1 MNQTTPATDVS
12 PAYQFLTRRD
22 PVLAA
27 ISDRVGHPDPFAW
40 DGQHVAGDDLF
51 AGLTLHLVGQQIST
65 ATAFAIYRRLTTA
78 AEASPLTPEAVAG
91 LGAGQL
97 RAAGLSAAKAR
108 ALDDLASGTLSGTI
122 SLEALRTV
130 DDTEAIQRLTALRG
144 IGPWSAQMFLLHQ
157 LRRPDVLPAGD
168 VGLRT
173 AVQRAWHLDKRPA
186 ESELTDRGLR
196 WAPFRSYAAALLWAS
211 LHTPDAPS
219 RISGRT

>member
-1 MNQTTPATDVS
+1 MNQRTPARDIS
-12 PAYQFLTRRD
+12 PVYQRLTSRD

-27 ISDRVGHPDPFAW
+27 ISDQVGHPDPFTW
-40 DGQHVAGDDLF
+40 DGQLIAGDDLF

-65 ATAFAIYRRLTTA
+65 AAAFTIYRRLTTA

-91 LGAGQL
+91 LEVGQL

-108 ALDDLASGTLSGTI
+108 ALDDLARGTLSGTI
-122 SLEALRTV
+122 NLEALRSV
-130 DDTEAIQRLTALRG
+130 DDTEAVQRLTALRG

-168 VGLRT
+168 IGLRT
-173 AVQRAWHLDKRPA
+173 AVQRAWHLDQRPA
-186 ESELTDRGLR
+186 ERELIDRGLR

-211 LHTPDAPS
+211 LFAC
-219 RISGRT
+219 